1 MPSAM
6 AISACFQRCLRG
18 IKSEQTATRNLITRA
33 TLSGHHLIHSLDQSS
48 DSGTAISGHMKIPH
62 IIKKFFVCAVERD
75 YDMVWRY
82 PRKSVN
88 AQEINDSTTRGLLA
102 PEVGKRVEDR

>member
-1 MPSAM
+1 M
-6 AISACFQRCLRG
+6 
-18 IKSEQTATRNLITRA
+18 E
-33 TLSGHHLIHSLDQSS
+33 
-48 DSGTAISGHMKIPH
+48 IPH

-82 PRKSVN
+82 PRKSVK